1 MKKLRK
7 RDKYVIAAV
16 LNLCWYCIAVLVL
29 TAHDKVV
36 PDSLT
41 VAWFAAWTA
50 ELGLLAGIK
59 IKGKDA
65 KTPVNTSVTMLLT
78 LIRFASL
85 L

>member
-16 LNLCWYCIAVLVL
+16 LNLFWYCVAVLVL

-41 VAWFAAWTA
+41 VAWFTAWTA
-50 ELGLLAGIK
+50 ELALLAGIK
-59 IKGKDA
+59 IKGKDE
-65 KTPVNTSVTMLLT
+65 
-78 LIRFASL
+78 
-85 L
+85 

>member
-16 LNLCWYCIAVLVL
+16 INLCWYCIAVLAL

-41 VAWFAAWTA
+41 VAWFSCWTV
-50 ELGLLAGIK
+50 ELALLAGIK
-59 IKGKDA
+59 IKEKGE
-65 KTPVNTSVTMLLT
+65 S
-78 LIRFASL
+78 
-85 L
+85 

>member
-16 LNLCWYCIAVLVL
+16 LNLFWYCIAVLVL
-29 TAHDKVV
+29 TVHDKVV

-50 ELGLLAGIK
+50 ELALLANIK
-59 IKGKDA
+59 IKGKDD
-65 KTPVNTSVTMLLT
+65 
-78 LIRFASL
+78 
-85 L
+85 